1 MAEAVSYRS
10 ILTDELRAW
19 LHRLADGP
27 QPPPTG
33 QARRTSKRA
42 IDLGWSE
49 RRGDVV
55 TLTDRGR
62 EVVAMTK
69 P

>member
-1 MAEAVSYRS
+1 MNYRS
-10 ILTDELRAW
+10 LLTAELVTW
-19 LHRLADGP
+19 LHRLAAGP